1 MALDNI
7 GVMKVLDTD
16 FYALLTVTYPRVRI
30 EYMGREKWPLFSW
43 TGRLLEGV
51 HSFGSHIDSPS
62 PYWGR

>member
-30 EYMGREKWPLFSW
+30 EHMGREKWPQYS
-43 TGRLLEGV
+43 
-51 HSFGSHIDSPS
+51 
-62 PYWGR
+62 

>member
-30 EYMGREKWPLFSW
+30 EYMGREKWLPFSQ
-43 TGRLLEGV
+43 TGRFLEGV
-51 HSFGSHIDSPS
+51 HHFGSRAYPPS
-62 PYWGR
+62 SC